1 MCIDAQGNLAR
12 RRSWLRFPPP
22 GVFPVSVGL
31 ATGPLPAGPFF
42 LRRVAAAVLAGFR
55 RGASM
60 KSPASI
66 VGYHLFKAEV
76 RRRRARLL
84 RTWAAFEI
92 QGVAGFFLTLLGEAE
107 REESAGAV

>member
-66 VGYHLFKAEV
+66 VGYHLFKAEI
-76 RRRRARLL
+76 RRRRARLP
-84 RTWAAFEI
+84 THVGGFEI

>member
-1 MCIDAQGNLAR
+1 
-12 RRSWLRFPPP
+12 
-22 GVFPVSVGL
+22 
-31 ATGPLPAGPFF
+31 
-42 LRRVAAAVLAGFR
+42 
-55 RGASM
+55 M

-66 VGYHLFKAEV
+66 VGYHLFKAEI

-92 QGVAGFFLTLLGEAE
+92 QGVASFFLTLLGEAE